1 MKVSKNHGM
10 GKKLIDKRGSVR
22 MKKAPLW
29 SVYAADHRLREKSS
43 WYRKNHQFCKRNQ
56 LCNADAGRVLA
67 EGILSGRPLSAGRI
81 GLFELAAMRM
91 CEFGIEKK
99 YQLVMDNIYNC
110 AGFFPNDVALL
121 DPFLEEMKSALQ
133 EMDYLAPSEQFL
145 ENYFINH
152 YTRKEIIISENFEL
166 FEICKLK
173 EAWTPALKDKKV
185 LVVTPF
191 AKTVEAQ
198 YKKRE
203 FLFQG
208 TDILP
213 EFQLL
218 TYQALMTIGE
228 LRDDRFDTWFD
239 ALAFMEKEILAL
251 DFDIA
256 LLGCGAYGFPLAAR
270 IKKAGKQAVHMGGI
284 LQILFGIMGKRWDG
298 SGTYDIVKI
307 RDDIAPY
314 YNEYWTY
321 PLEEKP
327 SETSKVEYGPY
338 WS

>member
-1 MKVSKNHGM
+1 
-10 GKKLIDKRGSVR
+10 
-22 MKKAPLW
+22 MKKGPVWLA
-29 SVYAADHRLREKSS
+29 YAIDHTLRQKSA
-43 WYRKNHQFCKRNQ
+43 WYRKHRKYCRRNQ
-56 LCNADAGRVLA
+56 LNNEDAGKALA
-67 EGILSGRPLSAGRI
+67 ERILSSKPLAAGRI

-110 AGFFPNDVALL
+110 AGFFPNDITLL
-121 DPFLEEMKSALQ
+121 DPFLNEMKSAMAK
-133 EMDYLAPSEQFL
+133 MDFIAPSGQFL

-152 YTRKEIIISENFEL
+152 YTGKDIIVSKSFDL
-166 FEICKLK
+166 FEICRLK
-173 EAWTPALKDKKV
+173 EVWTPALKGKKV

-191 AKTVEAQ
+191 AKTVETQ
-198 YKKRE
+198 YQKRE
-203 FLFQG
+203 FIFSG

-213 EFQLL
+213 KFQLL
-218 TYQALMTIGE
+218 TYQSLMTVGD
-228 LRDDRFDTWFD
+228 LKDDRFETWFD
-239 ALAFMEKEILAL
+239 ALKFMEKEILDL

-270 IKKAGKQAVHMGGI
+270 IKKAGKQAVHMGGV

-298 SGTYDIVKI
+298 TRTGGSVQI
-307 RDDIAPY
+307 REDIAPY

-327 SETSKVEYGPY
+327 SEASKVEYGPY